1 MMYTK
6 GVLMHTTI
14 KKNGCGKAYTQ
25 NYSVFSVV
33 FIVQGCISLGRLFG
47 LLIVPQISTW
57 VNKSLALSGSIQS
70 HGVKL
75 LFNLSEVRHTR

>member
-6 GVLMHTTI
+6 GVLMHTTS

-33 FIVQGCISLGRLFG
+33 FRDVFH
-47 LLIVPQISTW
+47 
-57 VNKSLALSGSIQS
+57 LAVCLDC
-70 HGVKL
+70 
-75 LFNLSEVRHTR
+75 